1 MQGLDYAYTLQG
13 WLKGINS
20 TGGTAQYD
28 MGGDAYGGSIN
39 QYVAKDAIG
48 LTLNYFANDYT
59 GINGTPFP
67 GYSAVLGSSYYR
79 PLYNGNISSMSVYQ
93 KRFED
98 TYFPG
103 GPLIFYSYKYDQLN
117 RLTGQDAFNLG
128 YNGTTN
134 NWDSLHSMGDYL
146 KERIAYDGNGNITRY
161 LRNSISGATAG
172 MDSLTYK
179 YYAGTNRLRFIKD
192 SVTSAWISKQ
202 DNLIEDLKSQ
212 PDSNYAYDEIGNLVK
227 DNKDSI
233 TSIKWNVYGK
243 ITEINRIASAT
254 KPATKIQYTYDAL
267 GNRISQVVT
276 TADDIAYTWYVRDAQ
291 GNLLSTYTTHGTDTD
306 LSSLGLNQTEL
317 YLYGSSRLGVYTLSE
332 GVGGGP
338 DGMDYFGGTSYGRGY
353 KQYELSNHLGNV
365 LTTISDRK
373 IAVPSDTNSSLI
385 DHYDPLILGA
395 QDYYPFGMLSRVAV
409 PNDDPL
415 YRFGFNGKMND
426 NDVKGLG
433 NELDYGAR
441 IYDPRIGK
449 FLSLDPLQKKYPW
462 YTPYQ
467 FAGNSPIKFID
478 LDGAE
483 PFNPDKYV
491 NSDAPSIDAK
501 YKTVNLYRPQGGL
514 VGAAKVAK
522 GMFNAACKAFGAV
535 VEPTAAMEY
544 GSRVKDKAQA
554 FPLTHDNIKYTT
566 ANVLAG
572 PALLAKEI
580 KKDPGNEELWGEAA
594 LFAFPLAKSYMLR
607 VKVSVPDPMTVEMS
621 KPLSGALASAKGS
634 VGITSRLVTNSE
646 VADFIT
652 TEPGA
657 QGPEALSDIQN
668 KINTNDWRVWA
679 RPIYT
684 TVYEGETYILDGHNR
699 LKVVSNSEKPVNV
712 TVQQLSTEEATKMFP
727 DKMKDIKAGHF
738 DKKIKDDK

>member
-1 MQGLDYAYTLQG
+1 
-13 WLKGINS
+13 
-20 TGGTAQYD
+20 
-28 MGGDAYGGSIN
+28 
-39 QYVAKDAIG
+39 
-48 LTLNYFANDYT
+48 
-59 GINGTPFP
+59 
-67 GYSAVLGSSYYR
+67 
-79 PLYNGNISSMSVYQ
+79 MSVYQ

-98 TYFPG
+98 TDDFPG

-212 PDSNYAYDEIGNLVK
+212 PDSNYAYDEVGNLVK

-267 GNRISQVVT
+267 GNRISQIVT
-276 TADDIAYTWYVRDAQ
+276 TADDITYTWYVRDAQ

-306 LSSLGLNQTEL
+306 LSNLGLNQTEL

-415 YRFGFNGKMND
+415 YRFGMNGKMMD

-433 NELDYGAR
+433 NQIDYGMR
-441 IYDPRIGK
+441 IYDPREGR
-449 FLSLDPLQKKYPW
+449 FLSIDPLTKAFPHL
-462 YTPYQ
+462 TSYQ
-467 FAGNSPIKFID
+467 FASNSPIANID
-478 LDGAE
+478 LDGGESKYFNVISDELYNAKGTLIFSTSHQIENKSMEISNSLFSRVSSFLTGNAKTGTSFALSSTITRIDKDGNLKHEQKNLGEIYIPGKDDKTRGGLYLVSPDGSYNNSSGDINGKDAE
-483 PFNPDKYV
+483 PI
-491 NSDAPSIDAK
+491 SIDLLLSASGFP
-501 YKTVNLYRPQGGL
+501 TNDGGE
-514 VGAAKVAK
+514 
-522 GMFNAACKAFGAV
+522 
-535 VEPTAAMEY
+535 VE
-544 GSRVKDKAQA
+544 
-554 FPLTHDNIKYTT
+554 
-566 ANVLAG
+566 
-572 PALLAKEI
+572 
-580 KKDPGNEELWGEAA
+580 
-594 LFAFPLAKSYMLR
+594 
-607 VKVSVPDPMTVEMS
+607 EMS
-621 KPLSGALASAKGS
+621 KL
-634 VGITSRLVTNSE
+634 SE
-646 VADFIT
+646 VLKDPKKRENI
-652 TEPGA
+652 
-657 QGPEALSDIQN
+657 
-668 KINTNDWRVWA
+668 
-679 RPIYT
+679 
-684 TVYEGETYILDGHNR
+684 
-699 LKVVSNSEKPVNV
+699 LKVVETVKTLLETKEAGDKTGETINFAREKM
-712 TVQQLSTEEATKMFP
+712 EE
-727 DKMKDIKAGHF
+727 MKKENEEKEQKGKNIKAGVVYCRYCNGSYKVNKEDSTVSF
-738 DKKIKDDK
+738 EKAGPKEQAKDTINNH